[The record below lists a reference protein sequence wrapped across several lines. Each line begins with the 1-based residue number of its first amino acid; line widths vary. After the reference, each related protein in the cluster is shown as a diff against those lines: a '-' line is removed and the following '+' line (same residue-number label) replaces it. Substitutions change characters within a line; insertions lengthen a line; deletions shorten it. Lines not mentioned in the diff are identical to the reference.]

1 MTPSETMERKMNKTA
16 LISAKILNEIAN
28 GKTTKDAI
36 DSVLGSGSFDKLAGE
51 VWAALRAKR

>member
-1 MTPSETMERKMNKTA
+1 MNKTT

-36 DSVLGSGSFDKLAGE
+36 DSVLGAGSFDKLAGE
-51 VWAALRAKR
+51 VWAALRAKA